1 MESGRHRSPYYRDNL
16 NLSSHQYIE
25 GVDSNPEIHDRQ
37 RPASVQDLEYG
48 EMYDSG
54 IQPHSTSP
62 RLNNPYID
70 PLIEG
75 DTSGIDHRTT
85 SLDRRGEYYGTL
97 RGNFDSQS
105 ERLTRKP
112 INRQSYTLKSL
123 SSNPGLSGIL
133 GSTNPSSGRRAHSY
147 DMNLEKQGLTDYN
160 SLLAAAAVGG
170 VGAVGIGTNPPIY
183 GYPTNPL
190 LDYSSTLGVPTF
202 PTIGG
207 LDYATLQRSGVYS
220 GLPQTQP
227 TSIPAGL
234 IPHNPTTDIT
244 TLQREYVRLQ
254 HELHVTREKLN
265 ACTISIRTFW
275 SPELKRERA
284 MRKEENAKYAILA
297 DHLHQLQLEK
307 QTMLETL
314 HNMESDLRQERDKRN
329 RSRFSGGASDSDGL
343 SELDLAKRQIDELTL
358 ENRQLKKSIEDA
370 DRRIANLKSSLNA
383 TEESLRRLVDAVK
396 AGKSSNINPETTT
409 TTNLTTGDGLT
420 SVGDQSAISSIKL
433 DRIEAD
439 RLEISRL
446 RNQLNETSTRR
457 SEAERQLI
465 ERNFELSRIKEDFD
479 ALLQEHRQLRQECET
494 LRHDTRQTQ
503 TLQSLVDTKESKIL
517 TLENEIR
524 LLEDEITRLRDDG
537 LITPNTSTSSGID
550 DLDKTLQVFRS
561 NERILKSKIEMLNS
575 EISKRECELYTLQSR
590 LEMTDKQHQDQNHH
604 INVLKEQVN
613 TREHK
618 ISMLTADAEDF
629 RKRIKEKENLLEKKS
644 KALNSAQ
651 SAKRQTEQE
660 LTELKDQMDIKDRKI
675 SLLQK
680 KIENIEDLLND
691 KETQLATA
699 QARLSRI
706 STERVSSDGGRIG
719 WEETLK
725 DKDRQIERLKEAR
738 QRSESEIVEEL
749 ETQKRLNNEF
759 KNRLDILQKE
769 LDEKT
774 TQLMEIRDETNDYRT
789 SRFKLETEINQ
800 LQTQLSQ
807 RNSEVTTLQMEK
819 QLLQKQITTESDMK
833 FLQRTAELEGQLN
846 HYMENS
852 SKLQTEVD
860 RLLRTIDTEKF
871 DKENQLN
878 ELKEELREA
887 QNNLNNLKRSQQN
900 ERKKSSQQL
909 EESRQRE
916 ENAQSDNEILKGI
929 ITEKDG
935 RIRELEQALRE
946 SVRLTAEREIY
957 ASGRDDETRHLE
969 QQVRE
974 LRSNLEHFQRER
986 NNLSAQLA
994 SAQEELTD
1002 RENQLKTLEQ
1012 ECFQNYLPELEK
1024 LRRSNHEANLR
1035 VAAMIKLTQG
1045 REHTLTDQDRA
1056 ALSTIPLFPNISLH
1070 GTWSGMS
1077 GGLENIGATSGT
1089 GRSGYLAPYHTGSG
1103 GSLSPHLA
1111 GSAFQFIGNTSSSAG
1126 IGTVGGRASVPGQL
1140 MSSPDVIMLSRMLQ
1154 EKENMLQQHLQEL
1167 TRLRFQN
1174 SELEIRLKATQ
1185 RELDTKSARLN
1196 ILETAHLNSATGI
1209 HDLGTRSPSSNQ
1221 LSKELAILRK
1231 TNQELS
1237 VKFNQLQMELD
1248 ERSRGGT
1255 STVGA
1260 YDRLKSSVGLH
1271 TTDFTEMATLRR
1283 ELASAKAE
1291 REVEVASL
1299 NSQMELI
1306 KRERDDFNEKFNETK
1321 SDLTEKIHQLH
1332 TLEAEKEKLIS
1343 EKDALQKKYESVL
1356 SQLSEKSEKLKQLE
1370 QDCAKSHI
1378 EEIKRL
1384 NTDLD
1389 DLKHHVGY
1397 LQNTIK
1403 NRESR
1408 IETTEKESF
1417 KLRDELTNIRKQL
1430 TTAEAEVK
1438 SLRDDAVYREERIKQ
1453 IQNQYTEELARLRST
1468 NQEQVTRIGHLE
1480 MKLDEKGHQLKS
1492 QTSEIRC
1499 QADEITRLQ
1508 STIEETNN
1516 RLSVNQK
1523 RAEEREMRLRKLEN
1537 ENHDLLDEIHGLRK
1551 GNTELESQI
1560 DSLRQRLLDRQEST
1574 ESVTGVPLTST
1585 RIYQPS
1591 MGLSTTSS
1599 QELDRLRKQ
1608 YTEMKIS
1615 CEQAQKSFEETQIQ
1629 YDQMK
1634 TQYDHLQVQYEQ
1646 ENEKCKKLEE
1656 QLRNKINELNE
1667 QISDT
1672 RTSSQPPHQLTLKI
1686 EELHKELE
1694 RKEAQITCL
1703 NKQIDR
1709 QYTSLST
1716 TPDARHTD
1724 STNQQLLIADL
1735 QVRLRQAI
1743 EDRDIAR
1750 EQLTTNL
1757 ARAETS
1763 TLDIQQQ
1770 YMLDKQNLQQQIT
1783 NLTQSVQNATNESE
1797 RYQREFKQASSRVQQ
1812 LSRQLQETQSN
1823 CDSIARQRDS
1833 LRDQLDQ
1840 LKRSMGRTGS
1850 GTVTNIFGI
1859 SSSTSGMRPASAGP
1873 GSYDNIPLYGT
1884 TPGTIQLSREM
1895 DRLHRECEHLQNQLR
1910 TSQESEQQAHNLVD
1924 NLKNDIKNLTND
1936 VEQFKEQIKELEKQK
1951 NECNNELIKTQRE
1964 LQTKSDEAKDKLTH
1978 TQQLLI
1984 EKTSQLENAVN
1995 QLNNVRQYCSELE
2008 QRINEMSQRLN
2019 IAESHTQQQADELK
2033 RCQQLEFECNQL
2045 RNEIKASRNEVQHL
2059 QLQLDQL
2066 NREYQN
2072 QGRRIE
2078 QMTIELSTSQANTN
2092 QMKQELQLYKERNKE
2107 LELKITDTHETIKE
2121 SETETLN
2128 ILRAELKDSQ
2138 VIKQRLEERI
2148 NSLQEDL
2155 RHTQQELD
2163 EKTRALDV
2171 LENTHLRNQ
2180 SEEIINLQKEL
2191 SNARIQIEELGGP
2204 IEPGSKLKGSPL
2216 KVEIDT
2222 LKKEISKREDA
2233 INRIE
2238 KECQEKHIHRIEA
2251 MQSQLRRFEEETA
2264 NLNQVL
2270 DEQRVGL
2277 EERDRVIRQLRSDQ
2291 AQGSLIELE
2300 KLKAEHN
2307 GCKDKIEQLNKRI
2320 ATLNKQVEDQSDEIL
2335 TIKLESLTASLC
2347 EKEAN
2352 IALMELTAPKNTT
2365 SNQALEKLRIER
2377 DQLQQQQKQLSNTRA
2392 MLLEEKMSRR

>member
-254 HELHVTREKLN
+254 HELH
-265 ACTISIRTFW
+265 
-275 SPELKRERA
+275 
-284 MRKEENAKYAILA
+284 
-297 DHLHQLQLEK
+297 
-307 QTMLETL
+307 TMLETL

-409 TTNLTTGDGLT
+409 TTNVTTGDGLT

-465 ERNFELSRIKEDFD
+465 ERNFELSRIKEVINFTLFCFLSFFLSLINSQDFD

-618 ISMLTADAEDF
+618 ISMLTADVSILFFAEDF

-651 SAKRQTEQE
+651 SAKRQIEQE

-800 LQTQLSQ
+800 LQSQLSQ
-807 RNSEVTTLQMEK
+807 RNSE
-819 QLLQKQITTESDMK
+819 LQKQITTESDMK

-916 ENAQSDNEILKGI
+916 ENAQSDNEILKVSVDLSGI

-1077 GGLENIGATSGT
+1077 GGLENIGATTGT

-1196 ILETAHLNSATGI
+1196 ILETTHLNSATGI

-1271 TTDFTEMATLRR
+1271 ATDFTEMATLRR

-1306 KRERDDFNEKFNETK
+1306 KRERDDLNEKFNETK

-1332 TLEAEKEKLIS
+1332 TLEGEK
-1343 EKDALQKKYESVL
+1343 V
-1356 SQLSEKSEKLKQLE
+1356 
-1370 QDCAKSHI
+1370 
-1378 EEIKRL
+1378 
-1384 NTDLD
+1384 
-1389 DLKHHVGY
+1389 
-1397 LQNTIK
+1397 
-1403 NRESR
+1403 R
-1408 IETTEKESF
+1408 I
-1417 KLRDELTNIRKQL
+1417 
-1430 TTAEAEVK
+1430 
-1438 SLRDDAVYREERIKQ
+1438 
-1453 IQNQYTEELARLRST
+1453 
-1468 NQEQVTRIGHLE
+1468 
-1480 MKLDEKGHQLKS
+1480 
-1492 QTSEIRC
+1492 
-1499 QADEITRLQ
+1499 
-1508 STIEETNN
+1508 
-1516 RLSVNQK
+1516 
-1523 RAEEREMRLRKLEN
+1523 
-1537 ENHDLLDEIHGLRK
+1537 
-1551 GNTELESQI
+1551 
-1560 DSLRQRLLDRQEST
+1560 
-1574 ESVTGVPLTST
+1574 
-1585 RIYQPS
+1585 
-1591 MGLSTTSS
+1591 
-1599 QELDRLRKQ
+1599 
-1608 YTEMKIS
+1608 
-1615 CEQAQKSFEETQIQ
+1615 
-1629 YDQMK
+1629 
-1634 TQYDHLQVQYEQ
+1634 
-1646 ENEKCKKLEE
+1646 
-1656 QLRNKINELNE
+1656 
-1667 QISDT
+1667 
-1672 RTSSQPPHQLTLKI
+1672 
-1686 EELHKELE
+1686 
-1694 RKEAQITCL
+1694 CL
-1703 NKQIDR
+1703 
-1709 QYTSLST
+1709 
-1716 TPDARHTD
+1716 
-1724 STNQQLLIADL
+1724 
-1735 QVRLRQAI
+1735 
-1743 EDRDIAR
+1743 
-1750 EQLTTNL
+1750 
-1757 ARAETS
+1757 
-1763 TLDIQQQ
+1763 
-1770 YMLDKQNLQQQIT
+1770 
-1783 NLTQSVQNATNESE
+1783 
-1797 RYQREFKQASSRVQQ
+1797 
-1812 LSRQLQETQSN
+1812 
-1823 CDSIARQRDS
+1823 
-1833 LRDQLDQ
+1833 
-1840 LKRSMGRTGS
+1840 
-1850 GTVTNIFGI
+1850 
-1859 SSSTSGMRPASAGP
+1859 
-1873 GSYDNIPLYGT
+1873 
-1884 TPGTIQLSREM
+1884 
-1895 DRLHRECEHLQNQLR
+1895 
-1910 TSQESEQQAHNLVD
+1910 
-1924 NLKNDIKNLTND
+1924 
-1936 VEQFKEQIKELEKQK
+1936 
-1951 NECNNELIKTQRE
+1951 
-1964 LQTKSDEAKDKLTH
+1964 
-1978 TQQLLI
+1978 
-1984 EKTSQLENAVN
+1984 
-1995 QLNNVRQYCSELE
+1995 
-2008 QRINEMSQRLN
+2008 
-2019 IAESHTQQQADELK
+2019 
-2033 RCQQLEFECNQL
+2033 
-2045 RNEIKASRNEVQHL
+2045 
-2059 QLQLDQL
+2059 
-2066 NREYQN
+2066 
-2072 QGRRIE
+2072 
-2078 QMTIELSTSQANTN
+2078 
-2092 QMKQELQLYKERNKE
+2092 
-2107 LELKITDTHETIKE
+2107 
-2121 SETETLN
+2121 
-2128 ILRAELKDSQ
+2128 
-2138 VIKQRLEERI
+2138 
-2148 NSLQEDL
+2148 
-2155 RHTQQELD
+2155 
-2163 EKTRALDV
+2163 
-2171 LENTHLRNQ
+2171 
-2180 SEEIINLQKEL
+2180 
-2191 SNARIQIEELGGP
+2191 
-2204 IEPGSKLKGSPL
+2204 
-2216 KVEIDT
+2216 
-2222 LKKEISKREDA
+2222 
-2233 INRIE
+2233 
-2238 KECQEKHIHRIEA
+2238 
-2251 MQSQLRRFEEETA
+2251 
-2264 NLNQVL
+2264 
-2270 DEQRVGL
+2270 
-2277 EERDRVIRQLRSDQ
+2277 
-2291 AQGSLIELE
+2291 
-2300 KLKAEHN
+2300 
-2307 GCKDKIEQLNKRI
+2307 
-2320 ATLNKQVEDQSDEIL
+2320 
-2335 TIKLESLTASLC
+2335 
-2347 EKEAN
+2347 
-2352 IALMELTAPKNTT
+2352 
-2365 SNQALEKLRIER
+2365 
-2377 DQLQQQQKQLSNTRA
+2377 
-2392 MLLEEKMSRR
+2392 

>member
-1 MESGRHRSPYYRDNL
+1 MESGRHRSPYYRDSHHI
-16 NLSSHQYIE
+16 SSHAYSE
-25 GVDSNPEIHDRQ
+25 GIDPNQEIHDRQ

-54 IQPHSTSP
+54 IQQHSASP

-70 PLIEG
+70 PLTG
-75 DTSGIDHRTT
+75 GRGGGGGGVAAGGIDHRAA

-105 ERLTRKP
+105 ERLTRTTVNQP
-112 INRQSYTLKSL
+112 SYTLKSL

-133 GSTNPSSGRRAHSY
+133 GSSNPSGRRAHSY
-147 DMNLEKQGLTDYN
+147 DMNLEKQGLADYN
-160 SLLAAAAVGG
+160 SLLAAAG
-170 VGAVGIGTNPPIY
+170 VGTNPSIY

-190 LDYSSTLGVPTF
+190 VDYTGNLGLPTF
-202 PTIGG
+202 STFGG
-207 LDYATLQRSGVYS
+207 LDYAALQRPTVYS
-220 GLPQTQP
+220 ALPQGQATLP
-227 TSIPAGL
+227 TGL
-234 IPHNPTTDIT
+234 IPHNPTADIA
-244 TLQREYVRLQ
+244 TLQRECLRLQ

-329 RSRFSGGASDSDGL
+329 RSRFAGTGDSESL
-343 SELDLAKRQIDELTL
+343 SELDLAKRQVDELTL
-358 ENRQLKKSIEDA
+358 ENRQLKKSMEDA
-370 DRRIANLKSSLNA
+370 DRRTANLKASLNA

-396 AGKSSNINPETTT
+396 AGKS
-409 TTNLTTGDGLT
+409 T
-420 SVGDQSAISSIKL
+420 SVSGETGTGATATGGGDSLTQTADQNSIPSIKL

-439 RLEISRL
+439 RAEISRL
-446 RNQLNETSTRR
+446 RSQLNEVSGRR
-457 SEAERQLI
+457 SEAERQLL

-479 ALLQEHRQLRQECET
+479 ALLQEHRQLRQECES

-561 NERILKSKIEMLNS
+561 NERILKSKIEMLNG

-590 LEMTDKQHQDQNHH
+590 LEMVDKQQQDQNHH
-604 INVLKEQVN
+604 INVLKEQVS

-629 RKRIKEKENLLEKKS
+629 RKRIKEKESLLEKKT
-644 KALNSAQ
+644 KALNTAQ
-651 SAKRQTEQE
+651 SAKRQIEQE
-660 LTELKDQMDIKDRKI
+660 LTELKDQMDMKDRKI
-675 SLLQK
+675 SLLQR
-680 KIENIEDLLND
+680 KIENVEDLLND
-691 KETQLATA
+691 KETQLATV
-699 QARLSRI
+699 QARISRI
-706 STERVSSDGGRIG
+706 GTDGSRIG

-738 QRSESEIVEEL
+738 QRSDTEIAEEL
-749 ETQKRLNNEF
+749 ETQKRLNSDLRS
-759 KNRLDILQKE
+759 RLDALQKE
-769 LDEKT
+769 LDEKA
-774 TQLMEIRDETNDYRT
+774 TQLLEIRDETSDYRT
-789 SRFKLETEINQ
+789 SRFKMEAEISQ

-833 FLQRTAELEGQLN
+833 FIQRTAELEGQLN
-846 HYMENS
+846 HYMETS
-852 SKLQTEVD
+852 SKLQAEVD

-871 DKENQLN
+871 DKENQLH

-887 QNNLNNLKRSQQN
+887 QNNLNNLKRNQQT
-900 ERKKSSQQL
+900 ERKKLTQQL

-916 ENAQSDNEILKGI
+916 ENAQSDTEILKSI
-929 ITEKDG
+929 MSEKDG

-994 SAQEELTD
+994 SAQEELSD

-1035 VAAMIKLTQG
+1035 VAALIKLSQG
-1045 REHTLTDQDRA
+1045 REHSLTDQDRA
-1056 ALSTIPLFPNISLH
+1056 VLSTIPLFPSVLLH
-1070 GTWSGMS
+1070 SSWSGMS
-1077 GGLENIGATSGT
+1077 GGGDNIGPTSGT
-1089 GRSGYLAPYHTGSG
+1089 GRSGYLTQYHTGSAG
-1103 GSLSPHLA
+1103 TMSPHLA
-1111 GSAFQFIGNTSSSAG
+1111 GSAFQLIGNASSG
-1126 IGTVGGRASVPGQL
+1126 LGVTGGRASVPGQP
-1140 MSSPDVIMLSRMLQ
+1140 MASPDVVMLNKMLQ
-1154 EKENMLQQHLQEL
+1154 DKENMLQQHLQEL

-1185 RELDTKSARLN
+1185 RELDTKATRLN
-1196 ILETAHLNSATGI
+1196 VLEAAQYTSSTGL

-1221 LSKELAILRK
+1221 LSKELAQLRK
-1231 TNQELS
+1231 TNQELNVRFS
-1237 VKFNQLQMELD
+1237 QLQMELD
-1248 ERSRGGT
+1248 ERSRSGT
-1255 STVGA
+1255 SLTGTT
-1260 YDRLKSSVGLH
+1260 YDRLKSSTGLH

-1306 KRERDDFNEKFNETK
+1306 KRERDDLSEKLSGSK
-1321 SDLTEKIHQLH
+1321 SDLTEKINQLR
-1332 TLEAEKEKLIS
+1332 TIEAERDKLILDR
-1343 EKDALQKKYESVL
+1343 DALQKKYESVL
-1356 SQLSEKSEKLKQLE
+1356 NQLTEKTESLKQLE
-1370 QDCAKSHI
+1370 KDCAKSHI
-1378 EEIKRL
+1378 EEIKRQKA
-1384 NTDLD
+1384 DLD

-1403 NRESR
+1403 ERETR
-1408 IETTEKESF
+1408 IESVEKESF
-1417 KLRDELTNIRKQL
+1417 KLRDELTNVRKQL
-1430 TTAEAEVK
+1430 ATAEAEVK

-1453 IQNQYTEELARLRST
+1453 IQSQYTEELARLRCT

-1480 MKLDEKGHQLKS
+1480 MKLDEKGHEIKS
-1492 QTSEIRC
+1492 HSSEIRC
-1499 QADEITRLQ
+1499 QADEINRLQ

-1516 RLSVNQK
+1516 RLSVSQK
-1523 RAEEREMRLRKLEN
+1523 RADERETRLRKLEN

-1551 GNTELESQI
+1551 GNTELESQL
-1560 DSLRQRLLDRQEST
+1560 DSLRQRLLDRQDST
-1574 ESVTGVPLTST
+1574 EPITSLSSTIPLTSS

-1591 MGLSTTSS
+1591 MGITTASS
-1599 QELDRLRKQ
+1599 QELERLRKQ
-1608 YTEMKIS
+1608 FSELKTT
-1615 CEQAQKSFEETQIQ
+1615 CEQTQRSLEETQIQ
-1629 YDQMK
+1629 YDQLK
-1634 TQYDHLQVQYEQ
+1634 IQRNTLQTQLDQ
-1646 ENEKCKKLEE
+1646 ETEKRQKLEE
-1656 QLRNKINELNE
+1656 KLKSKDDELKTQLSELRGSAQSTQLNMKIDEL
-1667 QISDT
+1667 Q
-1672 RTSSQPPHQLTLKI
+1672 
-1686 EELHKELE
+1686 KELE
-1694 RKEAQITCL
+1694 RKEVQITCL
-1703 NKQIDR
+1703 NKQLDR
-1709 QYTSLST
+1709 QYASSSV
-1716 TPDARHTD
+1716 TPDVRPTD
-1724 STNQQLLIADL
+1724 TTNQQLLIADL

-1743 EDRDIAR
+1743 EDRDMAR

-1763 TLDIQQQ
+1763 TLDLQQQ
-1770 YMLDKQNLQQQIT
+1770 YMMEKQTLQQQIT
-1783 NLTQSVQNATNESE
+1783 NLTQSMQNATNESE

-1840 LKRSMGRTGS
+1840 LKRSMGRSGS
-1850 GTVTNIFGI
+1850 STIGSIFGMG
-1859 SSSTSGMRPASAGP
+1859 SSTGGMRPASAGP
-1873 GSYDNIPLYGT
+1873 GSYDSVPLYGSTAGT
-1884 TPGTIQLSREM
+1884 THLSREM
-1895 DRLHRECEHLQNQLR
+1895 DRLHRECESLQNQLR
-1910 TSQESEQQAHNLVD
+1910 VSQDSEQEAQNQVEKLQSEVKKMTSD
-1924 NLKNDIKNLTND
+1924 MEQLKEKL
-1936 VEQFKEQIKELEKQK
+1936 KELETQK
-1951 NECNNELIKTQRE
+1951 SERDNELTKSQRE
-1964 LQTKSDEAKDKLTH
+1964 YQIQIDEAKDKLTH

-1984 EKTSQLENAVN
+1984 EKTNQLENAVN

-2008 QRINEMSQRLN
+2008 QRVNEMSQRLN
-2019 IAESHTQQQADELK
+2019 MAESHTQLQADELK
-2033 RCQQLEFECNQL
+2033 RCHQLEVECNQL
-2045 RNEIKASRNEVQHL
+2045 RNEMKSKDGEIQHL
-2059 QLQLDQL
+2059 KLQLDQM

-2072 QGRRIE
+2072 QERRME
-2078 QMTIELSTSQANTN
+2078 QMTIELSTAQANTN
-2092 QMKQELQLYKERNKE
+2092 QMKQEIQVFKERTSE
-2107 LELKITDTHETIKE
+2107 LEAQVSMTSQTVKE

-2128 ILRAELKDSQ
+2128 ILQAELKDADI
-2138 VIKQRLEERI
+2138 IKQRLQEQL
-2148 NSLQEDL
+2148 NTLQEDL
-2155 RHTQQELD
+2155 SNTRQELD
-2163 EKTRALDV
+2163 EKTKALEY
-2171 LENTHLRNQ
+2171 LENTQIRKQ
-2180 SEEIINLQKEL
+2180 SEEINNLQKEL
-2191 SNARIQIEELGGP
+2191 NNARMQIEELGGP
-2204 IEPGSKLKGSPL
+2204 IEPGSKARASPL
-2216 KVEIDT
+2216 KMEIDA
-2222 LKKEISKREDA
+2222 LKKEISRRDD
-2233 INRIE
+2233 ILNRME

-2251 MQSQLRRFEEETA
+2251 MQSQLRRFEEEIS

-2270 DEQRVGL
+2270 DEQRAGL

-2307 GCKDKIEQLNKRI
+2307 SCKDKIEQLNRRI
-2320 ATLNKQVEDQSDEIL
+2320 STLNKQVEDQSDEIL
-2335 TIKLESLTASLC
+2335 AIKLESLTASLC

-2352 IALMELTAPKNTT
+2352 IALMELTAPKNAA
-2365 SNQALEKLRIER
+2365 SNQALDKLRTER
-2377 DQLQQQQKQLSNTRA
+2377 DQLQMQQKQLSNTRA
-2392 MLLEEKMSRR
+2392 MLLEEKMSRQ

>member
-409 TTNLTTGDGLT
+409 TTNVTTGDGLT

-503 TLQSLVDTKESKIL
+503 TLQSLESKIL

-618 ISMLTADAEDF
+618 ISMLTADV
-629 RKRIKEKENLLEKKS
+629 KKENLLEKKS

-651 SAKRQTEQE
+651 SAKRQIEQE

-800 LQTQLSQ
+800 LQTQL
-807 RNSEVTTLQMEK
+807 T
-819 QLLQKQITTESDMK
+819 
-833 FLQRTAELEGQLN
+833 ELEGQLN

-1077 GGLENIGATSGT
+1077 GGLENIGATTGT

-1126 IGTVGGRASVPGQL
+1126 IGTVG
-1140 MSSPDVIMLSRMLQ
+1140 
-1154 EKENMLQQHLQEL
+1154 
-1167 TRLRFQN
+1167 
-1174 SELEIRLKATQ
+1174 ATQ

-1196 ILETAHLNSATGI
+1196 ILETTHLNSATGI

-1260 YDRLKSSVGLH
+1260 YDRLKSS
-1271 TTDFTEMATLRR
+1271 T
-1283 ELASAKAE
+1283 
-1291 REVEVASL
+1291 
-1299 NSQMELI
+1299 
-1306 KRERDDFNEKFNETK
+1306 
-1321 SDLTEKIHQLH
+1321 
-1332 TLEAEKEKLIS
+1332 
-1343 EKDALQKKYESVL
+1343 
-1356 SQLSEKSEKLKQLE
+1356 
-1370 QDCAKSHI
+1370 AKSHI

-1438 SLRDDAVYREERIKQ
+1438 SLRDDA
-1453 IQNQYTEELARLRST
+1453 TEELARLRST

-1508 STIEETNN
+1508 SAIEETNN

-1629 YDQMK
+1629 
-1634 TQYDHLQVQYEQ
+1634 
-1646 ENEKCKKLEE
+1646 
-1656 QLRNKINELNE
+1656 
-1667 QISDT
+1667 
-1672 RTSSQPPHQLTLKI
+1672 RTSTQPTHQLTLKI

-1757 ARAETS
+1757 TRAETS

-1770 YMLDKQNLQQQIT
+1770 YMLDKQSLQQQIT

-1833 LRDQLDQ
+1833 
-1840 LKRSMGRTGS
+1840 
-1850 GTVTNIFGI
+1850 TVTNIFGI

-1873 GSYDNIPLYGT
+1873 GNYDNISLYGT

-1910 TSQESEQQAHNLVD
+1910 TSQESEQEAHNLVD

-1936 VEQFKEQIKELEKQK
+1936 
-1951 NECNNELIKTQRE
+1951 IKTQRE

-1984 EKTSQLENAVN
+1984 EKTSQ
-1995 QLNNVRQYCSELE
+1995 
-2008 QRINEMSQRLN
+2008 
-2019 IAESHTQQQADELK
+2019 TQQQADELK

-2121 SETETLN
+2121 SESETLN

-2277 EERDRVIRQLRSDQ
+2277 EERDR

-2307 GCKDKIEQLNKRI
+2307 GCKDKIEQLNK
-2320 ATLNKQVEDQSDEIL
+2320 Q
-2335 TIKLESLTASLC
+2335 
-2347 EKEAN
+2347 AN

>member
-1 MESGRHRSPYYRDNL
+1 MESGRRRSPYYRDNP

-25 GVDSNPEIHDRQ
+25 GIDPNSEIHDRQ

-75 DTSGIDHRTT
+75 DTGGIDHRTT

-112 INRQSYTLKSL
+112 INRQPYTLKSL

-133 GSTNPSSGRRAHSY
+133 GSANPSSGRRAHSY

-160 SLLAAAAVGG
+160 SLLAAAGVGG
-170 VGAVGIGTNPPIY
+170 VGVGTNPSIY

-190 LDYSSTLGVPTF
+190 LDYSSNLGVPTF

-234 IPHNPTTDIT
+234 IPHNPATDIT
-244 TLQREYVRLQ
+244 TLQRECVRLQ

-329 RSRFSGGASDSDGL
+329 RSRFSGSTNDSDGL
-343 SELDLAKRQIDELTL
+343 NELDLAKRQIDELTL
-358 ENRQLKKSIEDA
+358 ENRQLKKSIEDS
-370 DRRIANLKSSLNA
+370 DRRITNLKSSLNA

-409 TTNLTTGDGLT
+409 STNLTTGDGLT
-420 SVGDQSAISSIKL
+420 SVGDQSTISSIKL

-457 SEAERQLI
+457 SEVERQLI

-575 EISKRECELYTLQSR
+575 EMSKRECELYTLQSR

-618 ISMLTADAEDF
+618 ISMLTAD
-629 RKRIKEKENLLEKKS
+629 
-644 KALNSAQ
+644 
-651 SAKRQTEQE
+651 
-660 LTELKDQMDIKDRKI
+660 MDIKDRKI

-691 KETQLATA
+691 KDTQLATA

-706 STERVSSDGGRIG
+706 STERVSSDGSRIG

-738 QRSESEIVEEL
+738 QRNESEIAEEL
-749 ETQKRLNNEF
+749 ETQKRLNTEF
-759 KNRLDILQKE
+759 KNRLDLLQKE

-774 TQLMEIRDETNDYRT
+774 TQLMEIRDETSDYRT
-789 SRFKLETEINQ
+789 SRFKLETEISQ

-819 QLLQKQITTESDMK
+819 QLLQKQLTTESDMK

-909 EESRQRE
+909 EELRQRE
-916 ENAQSDNEILKGI
+916 ENAQSDNEILK
-929 ITEKDG
+929 
-935 RIRELEQALRE
+935 
-946 SVRLTAEREIY
+946 
-957 ASGRDDETRHLE
+957 
-969 QQVRE
+969 VRE

-1089 GRSGYLAPYHTGSG
+1089 RRSDYLAPYHTGSG

-1111 GSAFQFIGNTSSSAG
+1111 GSAFQFIGNTSSSG
-1126 IGTVGGRASVPGQL
+1126 GVGTVGGRASVPGQL
-1140 MSSPDVIMLSRMLQ
+1140 MSSPDVIMLTRMLQ

-1185 RELDTKSARLN
+1185 RELDTKAARLN
-1196 ILETAHLNSATGI
+1196 VLETTHLNSSTGI
-1209 HDLGTRSPSSNQ
+1209 HDLSTRSPSSNQ

-1260 YDRLKSSVGLH
+1260 YDRLKSSMGLH

-1321 SDLTEKIHQLH
+1321 TDLTEKIHQLR
-1332 TLEAEKEKLIS
+1332 TLESEIEKRIS

-1356 SQLSEKSEKLKQLE
+1356 SQLSEKSEKLKQIE
-1370 QDCAKSHI
+1370 QDC
-1378 EEIKRL
+1378 
-1384 NTDLD
+1384 
-1389 DLKHHVGY
+1389 
-1397 LQNTIK
+1397 
-1403 NRESR
+1403 
-1408 IETTEKESF
+1408 
-1417 KLRDELTNIRKQL
+1417 
-1430 TTAEAEVK
+1430 
-1438 SLRDDAVYREERIKQ
+1438 
-1453 IQNQYTEELARLRST
+1453 
-1468 NQEQVTRIGHLE
+1468 
-1480 MKLDEKGHQLKS
+1480 
-1492 QTSEIRC
+1492 
-1499 QADEITRLQ
+1499 
-1508 STIEETNN
+1508 
-1516 RLSVNQK
+1516 
-1523 RAEEREMRLRKLEN
+1523 
-1537 ENHDLLDEIHGLRK
+1537 
-1551 GNTELESQI
+1551 
-1560 DSLRQRLLDRQEST
+1560 
-1574 ESVTGVPLTST
+1574 
-1585 RIYQPS
+1585 
-1591 MGLSTTSS
+1591 
-1599 QELDRLRKQ
+1599 
-1608 YTEMKIS
+1608 
-1615 CEQAQKSFEETQIQ
+1615 
-1629 YDQMK
+1629 
-1634 TQYDHLQVQYEQ
+1634 
-1646 ENEKCKKLEE
+1646 
-1656 QLRNKINELNE
+1656 
-1667 QISDT
+1667 
-1672 RTSSQPPHQLTLKI
+1672 
-1686 EELHKELE
+1686 
-1694 RKEAQITCL
+1694 
-1703 NKQIDR
+1703 
-1709 QYTSLST
+1709 
-1716 TPDARHTD
+1716 
-1724 STNQQLLIADL
+1724 
-1735 QVRLRQAI
+1735 
-1743 EDRDIAR
+1743 
-1750 EQLTTNL
+1750 
-1757 ARAETS
+1757 
-1763 TLDIQQQ
+1763 
-1770 YMLDKQNLQQQIT
+1770 
-1783 NLTQSVQNATNESE
+1783 
-1797 RYQREFKQASSRVQQ
+1797 
-1812 LSRQLQETQSN
+1812 
-1823 CDSIARQRDS
+1823 
-1833 LRDQLDQ
+1833 
-1840 LKRSMGRTGS
+1840 
-1850 GTVTNIFGI
+1850 
-1859 SSSTSGMRPASAGP
+1859 
-1873 GSYDNIPLYGT
+1873 
-1884 TPGTIQLSREM
+1884 
-1895 DRLHRECEHLQNQLR
+1895 
-1910 TSQESEQQAHNLVD
+1910 
-1924 NLKNDIKNLTND
+1924 
-1936 VEQFKEQIKELEKQK
+1936 
-1951 NECNNELIKTQRE
+1951 
-1964 LQTKSDEAKDKLTH
+1964 
-1978 TQQLLI
+1978 
-1984 EKTSQLENAVN
+1984 
-1995 QLNNVRQYCSELE
+1995 
-2008 QRINEMSQRLN
+2008 
-2019 IAESHTQQQADELK
+2019 
-2033 RCQQLEFECNQL
+2033 
-2045 RNEIKASRNEVQHL
+2045 VQHL

-2072 QGRRIE
+2072 QGRRME
-2078 QMTIELSTSQANTN
+2078 QMTIELSTTQSNTN
-2092 QMKQELQLYKERNKE
+2092 QIKQELQLTKERNKE
-2107 LELKITDTHETIKE
+2107 LETKITDTHQTIRE

-2138 VIKQRLEERI
+2138 MIKQRLEEQL

-2155 RHTQQELD
+2155 RQTQQELD
-2163 EKTRALDV
+2163 EKTRALDI

-2180 SEEIINLQKEL
+2180 SEEIISLQKEL
-2191 SNARIQIEELGGP
+2191 NNARMQIEELGGP
-2204 IEPGSKLKGSPL
+2204 IEPGSKLRGSPL
-2216 KVEIDT
+2216 KIEIDT
-2222 LKKEISKREDA
+2222 LKKEINKREDA
-2233 INRIE
+2233 LNRLE
-2238 KECQEKHIHRIEA
+2238 RECQEKHIHRIET

-2270 DEQRVGL
+2270 DEQRVEL

-2291 AQGSLIELE
+2291 NTPFTI
-2300 KLKAEHN
+2300 
-2307 GCKDKIEQLNKRI
+2307 QL
-2320 ATLNKQVEDQSDEIL
+2320 LNCGFIYIFIVYSPMYNHFR
-2335 TIKLESLTASLC
+2335 LESLTASLC

-2365 SNQALEKLRIER
+2365 SNQALEKLRMER

-2392 MLLEEKMSRR
+2392 MLLEEKMSRQ